1 MTTKPQVKFAAIL
14 VFTTL
19 AWGAVA
25 QQSPIFPKGELSSTP
40 NHQGNV
46 WLNELSGPDSTFAY
60 NIAQAV
66 FVPGAR
72 LDWHM
77 HPAGQILLF
86 TEGTGYYQE
95 RGKPRQTVHKG
106 EIIKCQPG
114 VEHWHGA
121 TPTSG
126 VTYLATTPTQKGKTI
141 WFKRV
146 TDDEYAGKK

>member
-1 MTTKPQVKFAAIL
+1 MTTKSQVKFAAIL
-14 VFTTL
+14 VLLTL
-19 AWGAVA
+19 SCGAIA
-25 QQSPIFPKGELSSTP
+25 QSSPIFPKGDLSSTP

-60 NIAQAV
+60 SIAQAV
-66 FVPGAR
+66 FDPGAR
-72 LDWHM
+72 LDWHT

-95 RGKPRQTVHKG
+95 RGKPRQTVRKG
-106 EIIKCQPG
+106 EIIKCQPD

-126 VTYLATTPTQKGKTI
+126 ITYLATTPTQKGKQSGSN
-141 WFKRV
+141 
-146 TDDEYAGKK
+146 E